1 MSLPALVASK
11 DSTHALHRY
20 YTKDDVRCS
29 IFDMKG
35 DSRTAELRRALEV
48 AIGDSPVTNSETLA
62 ERVLE
67 TLDRQRVFRYHNDG
81 EVSLLS
87 TAGRVLVAL
96 IEDPT
101 MTQRAI
107 SVYLDLSETMIDK
120 TIKSLISRGLITK
133 TKLHR
138 QNIYQINISEVT
150 AHPDIQHF
158 SECISLAKKKNK
170 DAPERV
176 TDKQRLE
183 VVEEAPF

>member
-1 MSLPALVASK
+1 MTAVL
-11 DSTHALHRY
+11 
-20 YTKDDVRCS
+20 CS
-29 IFDMKG
+29 ISDMKG
-35 DSRTAELRRALEV
+35 DSRTAELRKALEV
-48 AIGDSPVTNSETLA
+48 AIGDSPVGSSEVIT

-96 IEDPT
+96 MEDCT

-138 QNIYQINISEVT
+138 QNIYQINIDEAMT
-150 AHPDIQHF
+150 HPDIQHF
-158 SECISLAKKKNK
+158 FECISLAKNK
-170 DAPERV
+170 TKVVKERV
-176 TDKQRLE
+176 TDKKHLE

>member
-1 MSLPALVASK
+1 M
-11 DSTHALHRY
+11 
-20 YTKDDVRCS
+20 RCS
-29 IFDMKG
+29 IYDMKG
-35 DSRTAELRRALEV
+35 DNRTAELRRALEV
-48 AIGDSPVTNSETLA
+48 AIGDSPVGSSETIT

-96 IEDPT
+96 MEDCT

-133 TKLHR
+133 TKLNR
-138 QNIYQINISEVT
+138 QNIYAINAEEV
-150 AHPDIQHF
+150 AKHPDIQHF
-158 SECISLAKKKNK
+158 FQCISLTNKKLEIKNT
-170 DAPERV
+170 EEV
-176 TDKQRLE
+176 TNKPKPK
-183 VVEEAPF
+183 VVDEPPF